1 MPDARIL
8 TATIAAIAIG
18 GCQKAQQQPDAQNIV
33 ISNEV
38 PANADIETL
47 PPDESAGTPA
57 DQLENGSDNADVNE
71 LNSNSD

>member
-8 TATIAAIAIG
+8 SAAMAAVALV
-18 GCQKAQQQPDAQNIV
+18 GCQKAQQQPDGQNIV

-71 LNSNSD
+71 LNSNTD